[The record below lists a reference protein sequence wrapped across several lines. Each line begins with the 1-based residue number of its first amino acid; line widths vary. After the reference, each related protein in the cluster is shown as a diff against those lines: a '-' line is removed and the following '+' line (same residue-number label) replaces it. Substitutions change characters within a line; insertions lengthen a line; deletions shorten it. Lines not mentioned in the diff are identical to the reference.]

1 MGIAVSDI
9 VLIVLV
15 VLIIYVV
22 FLSIKIVPQ
31 SKVFVIERF
40 GKFTRI
46 LESGLSLIVP
56 FVDRVAFRVD
66 ILERQLPP
74 FKMSVITEDN
84 VEVELVATVFFR
96 VLDAAKSVYRIRNID
111 LAIENTA
118 ISVVRS
124 AAGKLEL
131 DDLQSSRE
139 AMNQEIAARLSKAA
153 EVWGVEVTRTE
164 ILDVLVDEKTKESQR
179 QQLNAERERR
189 AAIARAEGDKRSVE
203 LKADAE
209 LYEAKK
215 QAEAVKVEADAEAYA
230 VKIKAEADAKQTEL
244 IAEAINNNGQ
254 SAINY
259 EIMKRQVEGLS
270 DIASSN
276 QTKTL
281 FIPSDITKAL
291 GTLELFLDGIV
302 NKEVK
307 NDNWNPLY
315 SGNVWLIIGLTLAI
329 LELTNGTLIVFLPT
343 GLSGLLTGLVLKLQ
357 ENETLGIF
365 LEDWAITLTFW
376 AIISLLL
383 SLALNFLVKKR
394 MISKDINNYWSIEN
408 FLILMS
414 VCCPWF

>member
-1 MGIAVSDI
+1 MTFGNG
-9 VLIVLV
+9 VLV
-15 VLIIYVV
+15 FLAILIIYVIY
-22 FLSIKIVPQ
+22 LGIKIVPQ

-46 LESGLSLIVP
+46 LESGLSIIVP

-84 VEVELVATVFFR
+84 VEVELVSTVFFR

-118 ISVVRS
+118 ISIIRS

-189 AAIARAEGDKRSVE
+189 ATIAKAEGDKRSVE

-209 LYEAKK
+209 LYEAQK
-215 QAEAVKVEADAEAYA
+215 QAEAVKVQADADAYA
-230 VKIKAEADAKQTEL
+230 VKITAEADAEQTRL
-244 IAEAINNNGQ
+244 IAEAIKNDGQ
-254 SAINY
+254 PAINY
-259 EIMKRQVEGLS
+259 EIMKRQVDGLAEV
-270 DIASSN
+270 ASSN

-281 FIPSDITKAL
+281 VVPTDITKTL
-291 GTLELFLDGIV
+291 GTLELFLDSLDKG
-302 NKEVK
+302 KT
-307 NDNWNPLY
+307 ND
-315 SGNVWLIIGLTLAI
+315 A
-329 LELTNGTLIVFLPT
+329 
-343 GLSGLLTGLVLKLQ
+343 
-357 ENETLGIF
+357 
-365 LEDWAITLTFW
+365 
-376 AIISLLL
+376 
-383 SLALNFLVKKR
+383 
-394 MISKDINNYWSIEN
+394 
-408 FLILMS
+408 
-414 VCCPWF
+414 

>member
-1 MGIAVSDI
+1 MTVGNG
-9 VLIVLV
+9 VLV
-15 VLIIYVV
+15 FLAILIIYVV
-22 FLSIKIVPQ
+22 YLGIKIVPQ

-46 LESGLSLIVP
+46 LESGLSLIIP
-56 FVDRVAFRVD
+56 FIDRVAFRVD
-66 ILERQLPP
+66 ILERQLPS
-74 FKMSVITEDN
+74 FQMSVITEDN
-84 VEVELVATVFFR
+84 VEVELVSTVFFR

-118 ISVVRS
+118 ISVIRS

-189 AAIARAEGDKRSVE
+189 AKIAIAEGDKRSVE

-215 QAEAVKVEADAEAYA
+215 QAEAVKVQADADAYA
-230 VKIKAEADAKQTEL
+230 VKVKASADAEQTSV

-254 SAINY
+254 AAINY
-259 EIMKRQVEGLS
+259 EIMKRQVDGLAEV
-270 DIASSN
+270 ASSN

-281 FIPSDITKAL
+281 VVPTDITKAL
-291 GTLELFLDGIV
+291 GTLELFLDSIDKG
-302 NKEVK
+302 KT
-307 NDNWNPLY
+307 ND
-315 SGNVWLIIGLTLAI
+315 A
-329 LELTNGTLIVFLPT
+329 
-343 GLSGLLTGLVLKLQ
+343 
-357 ENETLGIF
+357 
-365 LEDWAITLTFW
+365 
-376 AIISLLL
+376 
-383 SLALNFLVKKR
+383 
-394 MISKDINNYWSIEN
+394 
-408 FLILMS
+408 
-414 VCCPWF
+414 

>member
-1 MGIAVSDI
+1 MDIAISDI
-9 VLIVLV
+9 VLVVLV

-230 VKIKAEADAKQTEL
+230 IKIKAQADAKQTEL

-291 GTLELFLDGIV
+291 GTLELFLDGIM

-307 NDNWNPLY
+307 IDN
-315 SGNVWLIIGLTLAI
+315 
-329 LELTNGTLIVFLPT
+329 
-343 GLSGLLTGLVLKLQ
+343 
-357 ENETLGIF
+357 
-365 LEDWAITLTFW
+365 
-376 AIISLLL
+376 
-383 SLALNFLVKKR
+383 
-394 MISKDINNYWSIEN
+394 
-408 FLILMS
+408 
-414 VCCPWF
+414 

>member
-1 MGIAVSDI
+1 MTVANG
-9 VLIVLV
+9 VLV
-15 VLIIYVV
+15 FLAILIIYVIY
-22 FLSIKIVPQ
+22 LGIKIVPQ

-46 LESGLSLIVP
+46 LESGLSIIVP

-84 VEVELVATVFFR
+84 VEVELVSTVFFR

-118 ISVVRS
+118 ISIIRS

-189 AAIARAEGDKRSVE
+189 ATIAKAEGDKRSVE

-209 LYEAKK
+209 LYEAQK
-215 QAEAVKVEADAEAYA
+215 QAEAVKVQADADAYA
-230 VKIKAEADAKQTEL
+230 VKITAEADAEQTRL
-244 IAEAINNNGQ
+244 IAEAIKNDGQ
-254 SAINY
+254 PAINY
-259 EIMKRQVEGLS
+259 EIMKRQVDGLAEV
-270 DIASSN
+270 ASSN

-281 FIPSDITKAL
+281 VVPTDITKAL
-291 GTLELFLDGIV
+291 GTLELFLDSLDKG
-302 NKEVK
+302 KT
-307 NDNWNPLY
+307 ND
-315 SGNVWLIIGLTLAI
+315 A
-329 LELTNGTLIVFLPT
+329 
-343 GLSGLLTGLVLKLQ
+343 
-357 ENETLGIF
+357 
-365 LEDWAITLTFW
+365 
-376 AIISLLL
+376 
-383 SLALNFLVKKR
+383 
-394 MISKDINNYWSIEN
+394 
-408 FLILMS
+408 
-414 VCCPWF
+414 

>member
-1 MGIAVSDI
+1 MRVGNG
-9 VLIVLV
+9 VLV
-15 VLIIYVV
+15 FLAILIIYVV
-22 FLSIKIVPQ
+22 YLGIKIVPQ

-46 LESGLSLIVP
+46 LESGLSLIIP
-56 FVDRVAFRVD
+56 FIDRVAFRVD
-66 ILERQLPP
+66 ILERQLPS
-74 FKMSVITEDN
+74 FQMSVITEDN
-84 VEVELVATVFFR
+84 VEVELVSTVFFR

-118 ISVVRS
+118 ISVIRS

-189 AAIARAEGDKRSVE
+189 AKIAIAEGDKRSVE

-215 QAEAVKVEADAEAYA
+215 QAEAVKVQADADAYA
-230 VKIKAEADAKQTEL
+230 VKVKASADAEQTTV

-254 SAINY
+254 AAINY
-259 EIMKRQVEGLS
+259 EIMKRQVDGLAEV
-270 DIASSN
+270 ASSN

-281 FIPSDITKAL
+281 VVPTDITKAL
-291 GTLELFLDGIV
+291 GTLELFLDSIDKG
-302 NKEVK
+302 KT
-307 NDNWNPLY
+307 ND
-315 SGNVWLIIGLTLAI
+315 A
-329 LELTNGTLIVFLPT
+329 
-343 GLSGLLTGLVLKLQ
+343 
-357 ENETLGIF
+357 
-365 LEDWAITLTFW
+365 
-376 AIISLLL
+376 
-383 SLALNFLVKKR
+383 
-394 MISKDINNYWSIEN
+394 
-408 FLILMS
+408 
-414 VCCPWF
+414 

>member
-1 MGIAVSDI
+1 MTFGNG
-9 VLIVLV
+9 VLV
-15 VLIIYVV
+15 FLAILIIYVIY
-22 FLSIKIVPQ
+22 LGIKIVPQ

-46 LESGLSLIVP
+46 LESGLSIIVP
-56 FVDRVAFRVD
+56 FVDRVAFKVD

-84 VEVELVATVFFR
+84 VEVELVSTVFFR

-118 ISVVRS
+118 ISIIRS

-189 AAIARAEGDKRSVE
+189 ATIAKAEGDKRSVE

-209 LYEAKK
+209 LYEAQK
-215 QAEAVKVEADAEAYA
+215 QAEAVKVQADADAYA
-230 VKIKAEADAKQTEL
+230 VKIKAEADAEQTRL
-244 IAEAINNNGQ
+244 IAEAIKNDGQ
-254 SAINY
+254 PAINY
-259 EIMKRQVEGLS
+259 EIMKRQVDGLAEV
-270 DIASSN
+270 ASSN

-281 FIPSDITKAL
+281 VVPTDITKAL
-291 GTLELFLDGIV
+291 GTLELFLDSLDKG
-302 NKEVK
+302 KT
-307 NDNWNPLY
+307 ND
-315 SGNVWLIIGLTLAI
+315 A
-329 LELTNGTLIVFLPT
+329 
-343 GLSGLLTGLVLKLQ
+343 
-357 ENETLGIF
+357 
-365 LEDWAITLTFW
+365 
-376 AIISLLL
+376 
-383 SLALNFLVKKR
+383 
-394 MISKDINNYWSIEN
+394 
-408 FLILMS
+408 
-414 VCCPWF
+414 

>member
-1 MGIAVSDI
+1 MTVANG
-9 VLIVLV
+9 VLV
-15 VLIIYVV
+15 FLAILIIYVV
-22 FLSIKIVPQ
+22 YLGIKIVPQ

-46 LESGLSLIVP
+46 LESGLSLIIP
-56 FVDRVAFRVD
+56 FIDRVAFRVD
-66 ILERQLPP
+66 ILERQLPS
-74 FKMSVITEDN
+74 FQMSVITEDN
-84 VEVELVATVFFR
+84 VEVELVSTVFFR

-118 ISVVRS
+118 ISVIRS

-189 AAIARAEGDKRSVE
+189 AKIAIAEGDKRSVE

-215 QAEAVKVEADAEAYA
+215 QAEAVKVQADADAYAIKVKASADAE
-230 VKIKAEADAKQTEL
+230 QTTV

-254 SAINY
+254 AAINY
-259 EIMKRQVEGLS
+259 EIMKRQVEGLAEV
-270 DIASSN
+270 ASSN

-281 FIPSDITKAL
+281 VVPTDITKAL
-291 GTLELFLDGIV
+291 GTLELFLDSIDKG
-302 NKEVK
+302 KT
-307 NDNWNPLY
+307 ND
-315 SGNVWLIIGLTLAI
+315 A
-329 LELTNGTLIVFLPT
+329 
-343 GLSGLLTGLVLKLQ
+343 
-357 ENETLGIF
+357 
-365 LEDWAITLTFW
+365 
-376 AIISLLL
+376 
-383 SLALNFLVKKR
+383 
-394 MISKDINNYWSIEN
+394 
-408 FLILMS
+408 
-414 VCCPWF
+414 

>member
-1 MGIAVSDI
+1 MTVANG
-9 VLIVLV
+9 VLV
-15 VLIIYVV
+15 FLAILIIYVV
-22 FLSIKIVPQ
+22 YLGIKIVPQ

-46 LESGLSLIVP
+46 LESGLSLIIP
-56 FVDRVAFRVD
+56 FIDRVAFRVD
-66 ILERQLPP
+66 ILERQLPS
-74 FKMSVITEDN
+74 FQMSVITEDN
-84 VEVELVATVFFR
+84 VEVELVSTVFFR

-118 ISVVRS
+118 ISVIRS

-189 AAIARAEGDKRSVE
+189 ATIAKAEGDKRSVE

-209 LYEAKK
+209 LYEAEK
-215 QAEAVKVEADAEAYA
+215 QADAVKVQADADAYA
-230 VKIKAEADAKQTEL
+230 VKVKAAADAEQTRV

-259 EIMKRQVEGLS
+259 EIMKRQVEGLAEV
-270 DIASSN
+270 ASSN

-281 FIPSDITKAL
+281 VVPTDITKAL
-291 GTLELFLDGIV
+291 GTLELLLDSIDKG
-302 NKEVK
+302 KK
-307 NDNWNPLY
+307 ND
-315 SGNVWLIIGLTLAI
+315 A
-329 LELTNGTLIVFLPT
+329 
-343 GLSGLLTGLVLKLQ
+343 
-357 ENETLGIF
+357 
-365 LEDWAITLTFW
+365 
-376 AIISLLL
+376 
-383 SLALNFLVKKR
+383 
-394 MISKDINNYWSIEN
+394 
-408 FLILMS
+408 
-414 VCCPWF
+414 